1 VIKVRT
7 ANKSRLTSSFLL
19 ITLITL
25 SLVLVTTLYFV
36 TAQTGTTVSGIISQ
50 DTTWISAGSPYVLTG
65 NTLVNNGVTLT
76 IQPGVTVNLG
86 NYYIK
91 VNGTLSAIGAPNNLI
106 NFNSG
111 SIIFSSSCIGW
122 NEQTELG
129 CKIENCILNST
140 ALSTSNTVKI
150 DSDVINADLTVD
162 SSTIISNSNIIGSI
176 SGGIV
181 SGNSIIG
188 DVSSLTIINNVINGS
203 VSSIGVVTNNTIV
216 GGVTATGNSVISNNR
231 LSAAGN
237 AVSVPS
243 LFFSS
248 GGQPIIA
255 NNTITNS
262 AVGISIS
269 VFVRGWV
276 GTNIPLVQNN
286 VICKNG
292 VGIAYGISLQE
303 SYYGPPTLIQN
314 NTISQNQIGIELA
327 DSYECN
333 LLIIT
338 FKAILIIAFIYK
350 AAMSTRHIIGG
361 EQLTRKQS
369 TRQSMTLSM
378 ISNWVLALSF
388 HF

>member
-216 GGVTATGNSVISNNR
+216 GGVTATGNSVISN
-231 LSAAGN
+231 
-237 AVSVPS
+237 
-243 LFFSS
+243 
-248 GGQPIIA
+248 
-255 NNTITNS
+255 
-262 AVGISIS
+262 
-269 VFVRGWV
+269 
-276 GTNIPLVQNN
+276 
-286 VICKNG
+286 K
-292 VGIAYGISLQE
+292 
-303 SYYGPPTLIQN
+303 
-314 NTISQNQIGIELA
+314 
-327 DSYECN
+327 
-333 LLIIT
+333 
-338 FKAILIIAFIYK
+338 
-350 AAMSTRHIIGG
+350 
-361 EQLTRKQS
+361 
-369 TRQSMTLSM
+369 
-378 ISNWVLALSF
+378 
-388 HF
+388 